1 MRTQLLIPLFMA
13 YAVLLSAQGE
23 IVEVTLLETLSQQE
37 LQQLNPLAEY
47 GCDVYKIQYTTTD
60 LDEEIDTAS
69 GAFFIPDGEGE
80 RYPLLV
86 YQHGTVNDKFQVPSR
101 GSYEVAPFTASMGY
115 LTLAPDYLGL
125 GDSRGFHPYV
135 HSATEASAAIDMMFA
150 LRDYLDGEGI
160 AYNDQLFV
168 TGYSQGGHGGAALHK
183 AVEDGLAG
191 DFEVTAAAHLSGPYS
206 ISGEMAGL
214 LFNDSTE
221 YFYPGFIGNT
231 YLSYNEVYELYDS
244 TAQFFKQPYADI
256 VDFYFANFESGNSSI
271 GLSYMN
277 NRMID
282 SLTAREGGSFPGAM
296 LQDSILNIT
305 ANEADHPVSQA
316 LRDNDL
322 FDWSPQAPTRLFY
335 CMADDQVPFTNSLVA
350 DSVMNLNG
358 APDVRSADV
367 GSDLNHVQCVA
378 PAVTQMILFFEGFKE
393 VTSTRELASLPG
405 VNAFPNP
412 AQDRLFLSHV
422 PAGSRVQFFS
432 PDGRLV
438 VEQELQGTPAAVALD
453 GLPQG
458 LYLVQVLAAEGRWTG
473 RVIVAD

>member
-1 MRTQLLIPLFMA
+1 MRTHVLISLGMA
-13 YAVLLSAQGE
+13 YAMVLSAQRE
-23 IVEVTLLETLSQQE
+23 VVEVTFLETLSRQE
-37 LQQLNPLAEY
+37 LQQLNPFAEY
-47 GCDVYKIQYTTTD
+47 GCDVYKIRYTTTG
-60 LDEEIDTAS
+60 LDEQIDTAS
-69 GAFFIPDGEGE
+69 GAFLIPDGSGEG
-80 RYPLLV
+80 YPLLV

-101 GSYEVAPFTASMGY
+101 GSYEIAPFTASMGY

-135 HSATEASAAIDMMFA
+135 HSATEASAAIDMLFA

-160 AYNDQLFV
+160 AYSDQLFI

-214 LFNDSTE
+214 LFNDSTN

-244 TAQFFKQPYADI
+244 TAQFFKQPFADI
-256 VDFYFANFESGNSSI
+256 VDFYFANFESGDPDL
-271 GLSYMN
+271 GLSNMN
-277 NRMID
+277 ERMID
-282 SLTAREGGSFPGAM
+282 SLIAREGGSFPGAM
-296 LQDSILNIT
+296 LQDSILNII

-322 FDWSPQAPTRLFY
+322 YDWAPLAPTRLFY

-358 APDVRSADV
+358 APDVQSADV
-367 GSDLNHVQCVA
+367 GPGLNHVQCVL

-393 VTSTRELASLPG
+393 ITATRELASLPG
-405 VNAFPNP
+405 VRAFPNP
-412 AQDRLFLSHV
+412 ARERLYLSNV
-422 PAGSRVQFFS
+422 PAGSRMQIFS
-432 PDGRLV
+432 PEGRLV
-438 VEQELQGTPAAVALD
+438 AEQELQESPAAVDLS

-458 LYLVQVLAAEGRWTG
+458 LYLVQVLAAQGQWSG

>member
-1 MRTQLLIPLFMA
+1 MKKYLPV
-13 YAVLLSAQGE
+13 VLLWIFSLPLLAQQ
-23 IVEVTLLETLSQQE
+23 IVEISFLESLSRQE
-37 LQQLNPLAEY
+37 LQQLNPFAQY
-47 GCDVYKIQYTTTD
+47 GCDVYKIQYTTLD
-60 LDEEIDTAS
+60 LDEQTDTAS
-69 GAFFIPDGEGE
+69 GAFFIPDGSGE
-80 RYPLLV
+80 AYPFLV

-135 HSATEASAAIDMMFA
+135 HSETEASAAIDMLFA
-150 LRDYLDGEGI
+150 VRDYLDQEDI

-183 AVEDGLAG
+183 AVEEGLAG
-191 DFEVTAAAHLSGPYS
+191 DFVVTAAAHLSGPYS
-206 ISGEMAGL
+206 ISGEMASL
-214 LFNDSTE
+214 LFNDSTN

-244 TAQFFKQPYADI
+244 TAQFFKQPFADI
-256 VDFYFANFESGNSSI
+256 VDFYFDNFESGNSSI
-271 GLSYMN
+271 GLTYMN

-282 SLTAREGGSFPGAM
+282 SLIAREGGSFPGAM
-296 LQDSILNIT
+296 LQDSILNII
-305 ANEADHPVSQA
+305 ANEPDHPVSQA
-316 LRDNDL
+316 LRENDL
-322 FDWSPQAPTRLFY
+322 FDWAPQAPTRLYY

-350 DSVMNLNG
+350 DSVMNQRG
-358 APDVRSADV
+358 APDVT
-367 GSDLNHVQCVA
+367 SDDLNPNFNHVQCVA

-393 VTSTRELASLPG
+393 ITSTRELATLPG
-405 VNAFPNP
+405 VKAFPNP
-412 AQDRLFLSHV
+412 ATDQLFLTHV
-422 PAGSRVQFFS
+422 PANSRVQLFS
-432 PDGRLV
+432 PEGRLV